1 MLINYILG
9 LFLYFPEDK
18 TEYIPAGITFTL
30 FFIAALL
37 SMRLIVKVSKYQE
50 EKVKQLE
57 QQLRENNVIK
67 DHE

>member
-18 TEYIPAGITFTL
+18 TEYIPAGITFAL

-50 EKVKQLE
+50 EKAKQLE

>member
-50 EKVKQLE
+50 EKAKQLE